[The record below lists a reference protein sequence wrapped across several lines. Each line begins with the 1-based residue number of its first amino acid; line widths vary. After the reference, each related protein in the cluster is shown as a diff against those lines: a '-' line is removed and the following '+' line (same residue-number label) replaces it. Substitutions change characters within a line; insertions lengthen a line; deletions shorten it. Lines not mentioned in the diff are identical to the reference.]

1 MMWIHQPLCVAH
13 NMRRGLILLIALVCM
28 TLPQISDIVIEVEA
42 ADEIYEPGFVEWNV
56 GQGHR
61 IYISG
66 DGNNVNLTRDYE
78 STDEGTIMVRAGQS
92 ASLET
97 LTMPP
102 LQMGFSGTFNISTFV
117 SAYLGPGTIN
127 QALCRSQ
134 FPLEITTTVT
144 IGNSTYIGTSTE
156 FIDEGSADAINM
168 TTQTEMI
175 DITAREGEVISFS
188 LEANTAC
195 TNAIYIHWGG
205 SKQNS
210 GGITI
215 QGNLFTPDAS
225 VTVDDA
231 RLAHI
236 QFVATLPWGFE
247 DLNQDYTSMN
257 IYGPVEPDEKRIY
270 DEDMR
275 PEGFTPT
282 STYVTRTDEMGR
294 EAKVFTGR
302 VPLPTGDNVLIIC
315 LKTVDSQFS
324 KEDCNHEGII
334 RFEVEADDEPIASA
348 GLWLS
353 ISGFISVIA
362 YLYFLIRQGIM
373 LPFPLIGALIVM
385 AMLMIPLASDIP
397 DIGGEAIV
405 ADDARAP
412 SFILHKSG
420 NGSVSLDDLLDGKEA
435 VIIGLSMPASSN
447 AEDQASQIENA
458 VERLDGRV
466 SAAQIITGEDAR
478 MEDVAALKE
487 LLNVSWPILKDDGEN
502 RFANRMPLGASDS
515 IVIID
520 ASGHITYHAVGSAS
534 SEDLIDAVEEIG
546 FGGQQS
552 LFDTLDLFWG
562 PGLALLLV
570 ALPRTKNEAPEE
582 PVVPGSLWGSIV
594 LAGGIGFTIIN
605 IVPLLMSF
613 IPTDNDFR
621 LWIDIL
627 LLIWFMSAAIRT
639 AIKGT
644 PFEVKF
650 IAEELHSLYSENF
663 RNWREAQDVERDLL
677 IGFWLGWF
685 IWLAYPALLV
695 QGVGALTLTGGFNWI
710 FGPFM
715 LLVHILT
722 AGILTLIIRFV
733 ASWGGPLSRAFG
745 SFGSGPFSQALGWA
759 MIPISIWVTIDTL
772 LNASSIG
779 LI

>member
-1 MMWIHQPLCVAH
+1 
-13 NMRRGLILLIALVCM
+13 MRRGLILFIALLCM
-28 TLPQISDIVIEVEA
+28 TLPQLSDIAFEASA
-42 ADEIYEPGFVEWNV
+42 ADETYEPGFVEWNV

-78 STDEGTIMVRAGQS
+78 ATDEGTVMVRAGQS
-92 ASLET
+92 GSLGP

-102 LQMGFSGTFNISTFV
+102 LEMGFSGTFNISSFV
-117 SAYLGPGTIN
+117 SAYLGPGTVN

-134 FPLEITTTVT
+134 WPLEVTTTVT
-144 IGNSTYIGTSTE
+144 IGDSTYVGTVNDY
-156 FIDEGSADAINM
+156 IDEGSADAINM
-168 TTQTEMI
+168 TTQTEMMN
-175 DITAREGEVISFS
+175 ITAREGDIISFS

-195 TNAIYIHWGG
+195 PNAIYIHWGG

-215 QGNLFTPDAS
+215 EGNLFTPEAS

-247 DLNQDYTSMN
+247 DLNQDYTTMN
-257 IYGPVEPDEKRIY
+257 IYGPVEPDEKRVY

-282 STYVTRTDEMGR
+282 STYITRTDEMGR

-324 KEDCNHEGII
+324 KENCNHEGII
-334 RFEVEADDEPIASA
+334 RFEVEGEDEPIASA
-348 GLWLS
+348 QLWLS

-362 YLYFLIRQGIM
+362 YLYFLIRQGIL
-373 LPFPLIGALIVM
+373 LPLPLIAALVVM

-412 SFILHKSG
+412 SFILHKSE
-420 NGSVSLDDLLDGKEA
+420 NGSVSLDELLDGKEA
-435 VIIGLSMPASSN
+435 VIIGISMPASSN
-447 AEDQASQIENA
+447 AKDQAAQIENA
-458 VERLDGRV
+458 VDRLDGRV
-466 SAAQIITGEDAR
+466 SAAQIITGDDAR
-478 MEDVAALKE
+478 MEDVYFLKE
-487 LLNVSWPILKDDGEN
+487 SLNVSWPILKDDGEN

-520 ASGHITYHAVGSAS
+520 SSGHITYHAVGTSS

-546 FGGQQS
+546 YGGQQS
-552 LFDTLDLFWG
+552 IFDTLDLFWG

-570 ALPRTKNEAPEE
+570 ALPRKKYEAPEE
-582 PVVPGSLWGSIV
+582 PLMPGSLWASIIV
-594 LAGGIGFTIIN
+594 AGGIGFTITN
-605 IVPLLMSF
+605 IIPMLVSF

-621 LWIDIL
+621 LWIDL
-627 LLIWFMSAAIRT
+627 VLLIWFMTAALRSAIN
-639 AIKGT
+639 GT
-644 PFEVKF
+644 PIEVKYL
-650 IAEELHSLYSENF
+650 ASKLHSIYPNNF
-663 RNWREAQDVERDLL
+663 REWREVQDVERDLL

-685 IWLAYPALLV
+685 IWLAHPALLT
-695 QGVGALTLTGGFNWI
+695 QGVVAATLTGGFNWV
-710 FGPFM
+710 FGPLM
-715 LLVHILT
+715 LIMHIIT

-745 SFGSGPFSQALGWA
+745 SFGSGPFSEALGWA
-759 MIPISIWVTIDTL
+759 LIPISIWVTIDAI